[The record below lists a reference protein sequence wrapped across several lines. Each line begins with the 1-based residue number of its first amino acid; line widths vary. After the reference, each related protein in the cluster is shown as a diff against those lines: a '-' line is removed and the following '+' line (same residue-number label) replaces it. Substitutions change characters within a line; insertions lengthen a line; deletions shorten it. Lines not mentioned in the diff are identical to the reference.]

1 MKLQRNN
8 SNGRKT
14 RQRTGW
20 LIVSGVLFL
29 LAAALLAVAAWQY
42 FNPNEEVQ
50 TTLPSGTS
58 LVQAQE
64 NEGVDESDVSESLLS
79 QYKVAEDLPRAVYID
94 KLNVASRVLPMG
106 LNKDSSIQAPVN
118 IFDTGWYT
126 ESAKPDEVGATFI
139 DGHASGATRQGIF
152 AYLDTL
158 AIGDTIQVEKGNGER
173 LSYRVVHTETVPYDT
188 IDMQKVLQTY
198 GDAEKGLN
206 LMTCTG
212 TWVAKKATYDKRVI
226 VYTEQV

>member
-106 LNKDSSIQAPVN
+106 LSKDSSIQAPVN

-126 ESAKPDEVGATFI
+126 ESAKPGEVGATFI

-152 AYLDTL
+152 AYLDTV

-173 LSYRVVHTETVPYDT
+173 LS
-188 IDMQKVLQTY
+188 
-198 GDAEKGLN
+198 
-206 LMTCTG
+206 
-212 TWVAKKATYDKRVI
+212 
-226 VYTEQV
+226 